1 MTQKLYEVDVLD
13 HVEIRLSDGKKL
25 SAKMWMPRPTEV
37 VMEGAAEGTTEGA
50 AEAFPVVLEAIPYRK
65 DDVCLIDDSDTCR
78 NEDTCA
84 FALTCAA
91 AAIPKA
97 CSTTNIHH
105 GNNSTSAK

>member
-37 VMEGAAEGTTEGA
+37 VMEGVAEV
-50 AEAFPVVLEAIPYRK
+50 FPVVLEAIPYRK
-65 DDVCLIDDSDTCR
+65 DDVCLIDDAVRFGYVSER
-78 NEDTCA
+78 GYVW

-97 CSTTNIHH
+97 CSTTNIRH